1 MENLGYL
8 ERLFQ
13 NRLLCPTPTNP
24 VLLQTVERKLKI
36 RWRFLMS
43 ENKEKQEEKIE
54 SKNEVE
60 TVNPTRFLKYA
71 REATR
76 QYKDALDRLKNS

>member
-1 MENLGYL
+1 MLFGLCGNEHHCYCFIPSNHVFLRRFLLVENLGYL

-36 RWRFLMS
+36 VLDFPSLS
-43 ENKEKQEEKIE
+43 CYNK
-54 SKNEVE
+54 
-60 TVNPTRFLKYA
+60 L
-71 REATR
+71 
-76 QYKDALDRLKNS
+76 